1 MRYLMILLAGLAF
14 VSGAQTV
21 APGAEGAI
29 YRAKVLYESG
39 NYHGAVDQLEATSDC
54 SPAADIERRMLLAK
68 SRYYMGEYNA
78 AMIEYSALAEDY
90 PSSAEALEASVGVAD
105 CLFAQ
110 GEYRKALDCYKEITL
125 GRVAPARVAE
135 INYRCGVCA
144 FELDD
149 TTSAVRYF
157 TAAAV
162 DGATRSAANFYLGVI
177 AFNDG
182 NYDKAR
188 QYFNQTNQGT
198 EPGRGAPYYLACI
211 EYAQGSWAKALSQA
225 RQVLKACPE
234 SERLEMLR
242 IAGESL
248 CRLGQ
253 KNDGLEYLRKYLA
266 AAKEPAASAL
276 YLVGADDFANGN
288 YELAVENL
296 RKTVDSDDP
305 KLVQSAYLFIGQSFM
320 HLGDNDAALMSFDK
334 ATKIAGGDPDV
345 EESAYYNYAVAKFE
359 GAAIPFK
366 SSAETFE
373 EFLRRY
379 PSGPYSERV
388 AAYLA
393 GGYLA
398 DKDYVRAVE
407 RIDRLARPSDAMLAT
422 KLQALYALAWTD
434 CQSGDYQSAMTYVE
448 KAAPLAR
455 YDAGTAA
462 ELDLVRAQILLR
474 QGDNENAA
482 KYFRSYLDKSPR
494 RSQNRTVAYY
504 GLAYS
509 LYNLKN
515 LSAARRAFT
524 DALQGAG
531 KDMTTDI
538 YNRLGDISQATED
551 FASATSYY
559 DKSAQANPGA
569 SDYSALQIAKMKGYQ
584 RDYNGK
590 LSALEAFVRD
600 YPASSLVPEALLET
614 TQAQISLGR
623 NEDAVN
629 TYRRLIA
636 DYPSTSQGR
645 RGYLEMAMTLLDMER
660 RDEAID
666 AYRSVISLYP
676 SSEEASQAATLLKN
690 LYAADG
696 RAADYLEFIN
706 SVDKAPRIDA
716 AEAETLSY
724 TSALNDYRSTRST
737 RQIEDFIARY
747 PESGYRTELLG
758 ILLDDADR
766 NGDEQKAADIA
777 GQIISAS
784 PDSRVAERAMLV
796 KARSLYDNGS
806 IPEALEMYQQLK
818 ERSSDRATKAAARL
832 GVMRAARDM
841 GEYKLAADEA
851 DVLLASPASGEKDYS
866 VAEAKFTK
874 ACALEADGK
883 VDEAIALWQSGAANT
898 SELYGA
904 KSAYR
909 AAEALFESGKNKQA
923 LSAAQKFVKS
933 GSKQRYWVA
942 RGFIL
947 LSDIYKAN
955 GNKYEA
961 RQYLEAL
968 RENYPGDETDIKMM
982 IESRLNDNE

>member
-1 MRYLMILLAGLAF
+1 MILLAGLAL
-14 VSGAQTV
+14 VSSAQTV
-21 APGAEGAI
+21 APGASGAI
-29 YRAKVLYESG
+29 DRAKILYKSG
-39 NYHGAVDQLEATSDC
+39 NYHGAVDQLESAYDC
-54 SPAADIERRMLLAK
+54 SPTAEVERRMLLAK
-68 SRYYMGEYNA
+68 SRYALGEYNA
-78 AMIEYSALAEDY
+78 AMLEFSEIVESY

-105 CLFAQ
+105 CYFAQ
-110 GEYRKALDCYKEITL
+110 GDYKKALERYSKVEVRRL
-125 GRVAPARVAE
+125 APARAAE
-135 INYRCGVCA
+135 LNYRCGVCA
-144 FELDD
+144 FELDN
-149 TTSAVRYF
+149 TTSAARYF
-157 TAAAV
+157 SEAAKESS
-162 DGATRSAANFYLGVI
+162 TRSAANFYLGVI

-188 QYFNQTNQGT
+188 QYFNLTNQST
-198 EPGRGAPYYLACI
+198 EPGRGAPYYLAQI
-211 EYAQGSWAKALSQA
+211 EYAQGSWAKALTQA

-234 SERLEMLR
+234 SERAEMLR
-242 IAGESL
+242 VAGESL
-248 CRLGQ
+248 CQLGQ
-253 KNDGLEYLRKYLA
+253 KNDGLDYLRKYLA
-266 AAKEPAASAL
+266 VSKNPAASAL
-276 YLVGADDFANGN
+276 YLVGASDFENGD
-288 YELAVENL
+288 YELAIEHL
-296 RKTVDSDDP
+296 RPATESDDS
-305 KLVQSAYLFIGQSFM
+305 KLAQSAYLFIGQSFM

-334 ATKIAGGDPDV
+334 ATKIHDGDPEV

-359 GAAIPFK
+359 GASIPFK

-373 EFLRRY
+373 EFLQRY

-388 AAYLA
+388 AEYLA

-398 DKDYVRAVE
+398 DKDYARAVE
-407 RIDRLARPSDAMLAT
+407 RIDRMKRPTDAMLNT

-434 CQSGDYQSAMTYVE
+434 LQSGDYASAMSNIN
-448 KAAPLAR
+448 KASAYTR
-455 YDAGTAA
+455 YDAKTAA
-462 ELDLVRAQILLR
+462 ELDLLKAQALLR
-474 QGDNENAA
+474 QGENEEAA
-482 KYFRSYLDKSPR
+482 KYFRSYLDKSSR
-494 RSQNRTVAYY
+494 RATNRSVASY
-504 GLAYS
+504 GLGYA
-509 LYNLKN
+509 LYNQKN
-515 LSAARRAFT
+515 VSAARRAFT
-524 DALQGAG
+524 DALQGA
-531 KDMTTDI
+531 DEEMTTDI
-538 YNRLGDISQATED
+538 YNRLGDLSQATED
-551 FASATSYY
+551 FAAAASYY
-559 DKSAQANPGA
+559 DKSAQSNPAA

-584 RDYNGK
+584 RDYQGK
-590 LSALEAFVRD
+590 LTALNTFLQE
-600 YPASSLVPEALLET
+600 YPKSSLVPDALLEM
-614 TQAQISLGR
+614 TQAQISLGH
-623 NEDAVN
+623 NDDAVN

-645 RGYLEMAMTLLDMER
+645 RGYLEMAMTLLDMDR
-660 RDEAID
+660 RDDAIE
-666 AYRSVISLYP
+666 AYRSVITLYP
-676 SSEEASQAATLLKN
+676 SSEEASQAASLLKN

-696 RAADYLEFIN
+696 RAADYLDFIN

-724 TSALNDYRSTRST
+724 TSALNAYRSKHDTA
-737 RQIEDFIARY
+737 QIENFISRY
-747 PESGYRTELLG
+747 PESGYKTELLG
-758 ILLDDADR
+758 ILLDDAR
-766 NGDEQKAADIA
+766 GKGDDEKASAIA
-777 GQIISAS
+777 GEIISKS

-818 ERSSDRATKAAARL
+818 GRASDQATVAAARL

-841 GEYKLAADEA
+841 GDYKLAAEEA
-851 DVLLASPASGEKDYS
+851 DVLLGSPASGEKDYT

-883 VDEAIALWQSGAANT
+883 VDEAIALWQSGASKP
-898 SELYGA
+898 SELFGA

-947 LSDIYKAN
+947 LSDIYKAQ

>member
-1 MRYLMILLAGLAF
+1 MRYLMILLTGLAF

-29 YRAKVLYESG
+29 NRAKVLYKSG
-39 NYHGAVDQLEATSDC
+39 NYHGAVDQLESACEC
-54 SPAADIERRMLLAK
+54 SSVIDVERRMLMAK
-68 SRYYMGEYNA
+68 SRYALGEYNA
-78 AMIEYSALAEDY
+78 AMLEFAGIVENY
-90 PSSAEALEASVGVAD
+90 PTSAEALEASVGVAD
-105 CLFAQ
+105 CFFAQ
-110 GEYRKALDCYKEITL
+110 GDYKRALDSYSGVKT
-125 GRVAPARVAE
+125 GRLAPVRAAE
-135 INYRCGVCA
+135 LNYRCGVCE
-144 FELDD
+144 FELDN
-149 TTSAVRYF
+149 TVSAIRYF
-157 TAAAV
+157 SAAANEN
-162 DGATRSAANFYLGVI
+162 ATRSAANFYLGVI
-177 AFNDG
+177 SFNDG
-182 NYDKAR
+182 DYDKAR
-188 QYFNQTNQGT
+188 QYFNQTNQST
-198 EPGRGAPYYLACI
+198 EPGRGAPFYLAQI

-234 SERLEMLR
+234 SEREEMLR
-242 IAGESL
+242 VAGESL
-248 CRLGQ
+248 CLLGQ
-253 KNDGLEYLRKYLA
+253 KNDGLEYLRKYLVVS
-266 AAKEPAASAL
+266 KNPAASAL

-288 YELAVENL
+288 YELAIEHL
-296 RKTVDSDDP
+296 RSAAESEDP
-305 KLVQSAYLFIGQSFM
+305 KLAQSAYLFIGQSFM

-334 ATKIAGGDPDV
+334 ATKISGGDPEV

-359 GAAIPFK
+359 GATIPFK

-388 AAYLA
+388 AGYLA

-407 RIDRLARPSDAMLAT
+407 RIDRVKRPTDAMLGT

-434 CQSGDYQSAMTYVE
+434 FQSGDYQSALANID
-448 KAAPLAR
+448 KGISLAR
-455 YDAGTAA
+455 YDAKIAT
-462 ELDLVRAQILLR
+462 ELDLVKAQVLLR
-474 QGDNENAA
+474 QGENEEAS
-482 KYFRSYLDKSPR
+482 KYFRSYLDKSSR
-494 RSQNRTVAYY
+494 RATNRSVASY
-504 GLAYS
+504 GLGYA
-509 LYNLKN
+509 LYELKN
-515 LSAARRAFT
+515 VSGARRAFT
-524 DALQGAG
+524 DALQGAD
-531 KDMTTDI
+531 KDMTADI
-538 YNRLGDISQATED
+538 YNRLGDLSQATQD
-551 FASATSYY
+551 FAAAATYY
-559 DKSAQANPGA
+559 DKSAQSNPAA

-584 RDYNGK
+584 RDYKGK
-590 LSALEAFVRD
+590 LNALDAFIRD
-600 YPASSLVPEALLET
+600 YPSSPLVPEALLET
-614 TQAQISLGR
+614 TQAQISLGH

-629 TYRRLIA
+629 TYRRLI
-636 DYPSTSQGR
+636 DGYPSTSQGR

-660 RDEAID
+660 RDDAID

-676 SSEEASQAATLLKN
+676 SSEEATQAASLLRN
-690 LYAADG
+690 LYASDG
-696 RAADYLEFIN
+696 RASDYIEFIN
-706 SVDKAPRIDA
+706 SVDRAPRIDA

-724 TSALNDYRSTRST
+724 TSAINDYRSKRNTG
-737 RQIEDFIARY
+737 QIEDFIAKY

-758 ILLDDADR
+758 ILLDDAR
-766 NGDEQKAADIA
+766 GKGDDQKATAIA
-777 GQIISAS
+777 EEIITRS

-796 KARSLYDNGS
+796 KARSLYDHGS
-806 IPEALEMYQQLK
+806 IPEALEVYQQLK
-818 ERSSDRATKAAARL
+818 ARSSDQATTASARL

-851 DVLLASPASGEKDYS
+851 DLLLGTPASGEKDYT

-883 VDEAIALWQSGAANT
+883 IDEAIALWQSGAANT

-947 LSDIYKAN
+947 LSDIYKAK
-955 GNKYEA
+955 GNEYEA

-968 RENYPGDETDIKMM
+968 RENYPGDETDIRMM
-982 IESRLNDNE
+982 IESRLNNNE